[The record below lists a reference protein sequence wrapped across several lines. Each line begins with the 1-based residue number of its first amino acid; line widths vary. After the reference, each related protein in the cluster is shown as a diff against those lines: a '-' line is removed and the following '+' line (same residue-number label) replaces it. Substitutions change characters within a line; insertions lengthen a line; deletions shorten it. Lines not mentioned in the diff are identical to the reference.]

1 MRQDGLRGGGPIPIV
16 TSEVSFGGL
25 RAAAEDRLMTQTSN
39 RLFDELARLM
49 TDAANVAQ
57 GVRREASTAF
67 RSQAERLINDLDLV
81 RREDFDAVKEM
92 ASRARAENET
102 LAARVAAL
110 EAEVAGLTGKAPK
123 PAAEVTAEG
132 GETAAKPKRA
142 PRSPKPAEE

>member
-1 MRQDGLRGGGPIPIV
+1 
-16 TSEVSFGGL
+16 
-25 RAAAEDRLMTQTSN
+25 MTQTSN

-102 LAARVAAL
+102 LAARVEAL
-110 EAEVAGLTGKAPK
+110 EREVALLTGKAQK
-123 PAAEVTAEG
+123 PVAEASTEG
-132 GETAAKPKRA
+132 SETAAKPKRA
-142 PRSPKPAEE
+142 ARGAKPAGE

>member
-1 MRQDGLRGGGPIPIV
+1 
-16 TSEVSFGGL
+16 
-25 RAAAEDRLMTQTSN
+25 MTQTSN

-67 RSQAERLINDLDLV
+67 RSQADRLITDLDLV

-92 ASRARAENET
+92 ASRARAENER
-102 LAARVAAL
+102 LAERVAAL
-110 EAEVAGLTGKAPK
+110 EAELASLASKAQDRT
-123 PAAEVTAEG
+123 AAA

-142 PRSPKPAEE
+142 PRNAKPAVG